1 MSHIITVTEKGRL
14 TLPVGV
20 RKALHIEEET
30 QLQVDVEGDRIV
42 LRPVAVIPREDL
54 WAYTPEYRARAER
67 AMKEPGF
74 TLTHEELEAL
84 IDADDPQ
91 AAAAVLIEKKRRSA

>member
-1 MSHIITVTEKGRL
+1 MAQIITITNKGRL
-14 TLPVGV
+14 TLPASI
-20 RKALHIEEET
+20 RKALHIEEEA
-30 QLQVDVEGDRIV
+30 QFRVDVEGDAVI
-42 LRPVAVIPREDL
+42 LRPVVMIPREDA

-74 TLTHEELEAL
+74 TLTREELEAL

-91 AAAAVLIEKKRRSA
+91 AAAAALIAEKRQRA